1 MKIDACFFY
10 DFYFFSEIS
19 DRTDRIGMTDSLV
32 RFYDSPNFR
41 KITHKYENGFIC
53 IEIMQLVL

>member
-1 MKIDACFFY
+1 
-10 DFYFFSEIS
+10 
-19 DRTDRIGMTDSLV
+19 MTDSLV